1 MRDRNSVPPVVR
13 RFLLRAGGWESLVRP
28 IGVQHS
34 LEQALEARYYLSD
47 IIQLGWVVALSQEAR
62 YALRYDSPSDLGR
75 GVALFLL
82 DADRE
87 RIHLN
92 VWAFDNEKNLRS
104 CTIISHPTYGEVQR
118 TLLRCQDIMDGYR
131 EFS

>member
-34 LEQALEARYYLSD
+34 FEQALEARYYLSD
-47 IIQLGWVVALSQEAR
+47 IIQ
-62 YALRYDSPSDLGR
+62 LGR